1 MIPILRNIPRQ
12 TAVRLTWATAS
23 FGAIQVIRGVNSIV
37 LARLLAPSLLGL
49 MLIVNSVRTGVELL
63 SDVGINQNI
72 ISSKRGDTEEFY
84 DTAWTL
90 KAGRGI
96 VLGAICF
103 FLASTLANFFGKPEL
118 KTVLPV
124 AALIFVFTGFEST
137 STALLQKKKLVA
149 KISIIDV
156 AVALLSLIAHVT
168 LALITPTIWALVLGS
183 ILMSA
188 FGLISTY
195 IIIPGVRH
203 RIRVDPSSAREILVF
218 GKWIFFSSIIY
229 FFAMNFDR
237 LYFAKQV
244 ALGELGV
251 YSIARSLSDPISNVV
266 VRATNMVVFPTV
278 AAIRAGDPELRAR
291 LLHSRRAMLFCVAIG
306 LAAFVSVSD
315 VIVRLLFDA
324 RYTAAAVFLP
334 LLLVGVW
341 ISILS
346 TVNDSVMLGTARPAY
361 PAIANAAKLATFIIG
376 VPIAFH
382 YGGLSAAILVLNA
395 GEGARY
401 VVLWLLAR
409 RRHLGFVRDDLALTV
424 LFFVSM
430 LLARKFLWAVGVTGD
445 VESLF
450 PIATKLQLG

>member
-1 MIPILRNIPRQ
+1 
-12 TAVRLTWATAS
+12 
-23 FGAIQVIRGVNSIV
+23 
-37 LARLLAPSLLGL
+37 

-90 KAGRGI
+90 KAARGI

-361 PAIANAAKLATFIIG
+361 PAIANAAKLVTFIIG
-376 VPIAFH
+376 VPIAFR

-409 RRHLGFVRDDLALTV
+409 RRHLGFVRDDLARTV